1 MTTGIT
7 TLRDALTQ
15 EKPRIDRYAT
25 NTNTYRNDPVWPK
38 LRGRMKLWADF
49 KIGALNKQYGS
60 ILDKEFPEGVALPQA
75 SDQLKNLAIKE
86 VKDIKRIIAWNVSIL
101 EPALAFGQ
109 SELQHQGPRLVHD
122 HAKPQIPGASS
133 QARVDHLI
141 KVVDAP
147 PRTLVVGL
155 GTTSAKFEG
164 GALLSAI
171 SQNIASKHENLMRQ
185 LAYAC
190 SLANARYGY
199 LQTDGELVACRFSCT
214 GTVWQAEF
222 MPIPMGLHG
231 DNAMTTELAVW
242 WMAMLALPDISD
254 SAIVP
259 IAKVPQLDGSVSTQQ
274 EANNDHQANVA
285 YPDVNPGLL
294 SGPNMGSYLSNAS
307 FTSAPDMG
315 SQDNNAGVGGIPNVA
330 SCNASFPS
338 GTNTGPAENSIGN
351 TYEFASDVQL
361 DDVINLEEMEIDE
374 FQECSFQKS
383 SSN

>member
-15 EKPRIDRYAT
+15 EKPRIHRYAT
-25 NTNTYRNDPVWPK
+25 NTNTYRNDDAWPE
-38 LRGRMKLWADF
+38 LNGHMKLWVDF

-60 ILDKEFPEGVALPQA
+60 ILDKEFPEGVAVPQA
-75 SDQLKNLAIKE
+75 FDQLKNLAIKE

-122 HAKPQIPGASS
+122 HVKPQIPGPSS

-164 GALLSAI
+164 GGLLSAI
-171 SQNIASKHENLMRQ
+171 SQNIASRHENLMRQ
-185 LAYAC
+185 LAHAC
-190 SLANARYGY
+190 KLANARYGY

-214 GTVWQAEF
+214 GTVWEAEF
-222 MPIPMGLHG
+222 MPIPMELHG

-242 WMAMLALPDISD
+242 WMAMLALSDISD
-254 SAIVP
+254 SAI
-259 IAKVPQLDGSVSTQQ
+259 
-274 EANNDHQANVA
+274 EANNDHQADVA
-285 YPDVNPGLL
+285 YPDVNPGLP

-338 GTNTGPAENSIGN
+338 GTNTGPAENSI
-351 TYEFASDVQL
+351 EFASDVQL
-361 DDVINLEEMEIDE
+361 DDVFCLEEMEIDE
-374 FQECSFQKS
+374 FQGCSFQQS